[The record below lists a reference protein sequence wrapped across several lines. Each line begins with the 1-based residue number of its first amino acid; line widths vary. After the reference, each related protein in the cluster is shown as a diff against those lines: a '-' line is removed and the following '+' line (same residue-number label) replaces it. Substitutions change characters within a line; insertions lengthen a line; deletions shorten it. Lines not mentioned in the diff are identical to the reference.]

1 MNFYLESKYW
11 TVSLPG
17 VKERG
22 QKGGISKE
30 QLVENGRDKKLRQRT
45 QHMMRI
51 GKGQLGDIKITTV
64 FFKQQNIVI

>member
-1 MNFYLESKYW
+1 MRKISENHLESKYW

-30 QLVENGRDKKLRQRT
+30 QLVEMKNMTKDATNDEDWQGTAGRD
-45 QHMMRI
+45 
-51 GKGQLGDIKITTV
+51 
-64 FFKQQNIVI
+64 

>member
-17 VKERG
+17 VEERG

-30 QLVENGRDKKLRQRT
+30 QLVE
-45 QHMMRI
+45 
-51 GKGQLGDIKITTV
+51 IKITAKDTANDED
-64 FFKQQNIVI
+64 KKRRAGRH